1 MGQPEAIPEAIPEVI
16 QEATLEATLETI
28 LETIPVLPTSSSRR
42 KLTGTMSMLVGIR
55 KLILVLSGV
64 ATFIYTEIR
73 GKPQGPSSATIR
85 RALCSPFKSTKFCL
99 YNHVY

>member
-1 MGQPEAIPEAIPEVI
+1 MGQPEAIP
-16 QEATLEATLETI
+16 EATLEATLETI

-64 ATFIYTEIR
+64 ATFICTEIQ
-73 GKPQGPSSATIR
+73 GKSQGPSLATIG
-85 RALCSPFKSTKFCL
+85 RAFCSPFKFTKFCL
-99 YNHVY
+99 YNHAY